1 MPMAEDDM
9 PEPMPRMDQQMRE
22 ASLWFARMRGPDAEE
37 WRPQFE
43 QWLALG
49 ASHRGRI
56 TELARY
62 SHWALH
68 GGPERRPNRSE
79 R

>member
-1 MPMAEDDM
+1 MLMAEDDM
-9 PEPMPRMDQQMRE
+9 PEPKPRMDQQMRE

-49 ASHRGRI
+49 ASHRG
-56 TELARY
+56 AY
-62 SHWALH
+62 
-68 GGPERRPNRSE
+68 
-79 R
+79 